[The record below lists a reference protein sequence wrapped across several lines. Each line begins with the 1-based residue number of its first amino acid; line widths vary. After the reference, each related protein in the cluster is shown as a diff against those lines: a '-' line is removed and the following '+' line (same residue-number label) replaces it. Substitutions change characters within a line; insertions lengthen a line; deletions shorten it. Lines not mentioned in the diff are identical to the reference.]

1 MSSAALQPTLTDL
14 GTPLSEVT
22 FCVVDLETTGS
33 TGEDSITEIGAVKVR
48 GGEVLGEFQTLVNP
62 RTAISPLVAVLTGIT
77 NQMVAGAPRLEAVLG
92 QFLTF
97 CGDAVLVAHN
107 ASFDVGFLKRACVDH
122 DQQWPNP
129 TVVDTVALAR
139 TVLLRDEVP
148 NCKLGTLARHF
159 GAGTTPN
166 HRALADARATVDV
179 LHGLIMRIGNLG
191 VGTIE
196 DLLEFTRKVS
206 PQRRAKR
213 SWAKDLPDAPGV
225 YWFVG
230 EDGKILYVG
239 KATSIRTRVR
249 SYFTAAE
256 TRRRMDEMVRIA
268 TGVQHLVCET
278 TLQAEVCEL
287 RMIATHAPPY
297 NRRSKYP
304 HRLQWLKITDE
315 PYPRLSLVRTVR
327 DDDATYFGPFRGR
340 VPAED
345 VTAALHDAFPIRQC
359 TQRLAKRPTGS
370 RCVLAELGRCLAP
383 CDGSVAFDTYA
394 STVEQLRT
402 ALTSDIRPVLSAVRE
417 RLSRLVSQERF
428 EEAET
433 IRRRLQQVID
443 TARRFHRIASLAAV
457 PQIVAARSSPR
468 GWEITVIRYGRLAQS
483 ALARPGEV
491 PQAVA
496 RAAVATAET
505 VAAPAAPLPAA
516 SVEEV
521 ERIGDWLEQARI
533 IDIEGDWV
541 WPLHATI
548 APSALPALALAP
560 GTGQP
565 RPIEAASGQVHRSTP
580 PRPTALM

>member
-33 TGEDSITEIGAVKVR
+33 TGEDAITEIGAVKVR

-62 RTAISPLVAVLTGIT
+62 RTTISPLVAVLTGIT
-77 NQMVAGAPRLEAVLG
+77 NQMVAGAPRLESVLG

-97 CGDAVLVAHN
+97 CGDAVVVAHN
-107 ASFDVGFLKRACVDH
+107 AGFDVGFLKRACADH
-122 DQQWPNP
+122 DQQWPRP
-129 TVVDTVALAR
+129 TIVDTVALAR

-159 GAGTTPN
+159 GATTTPN

-191 VGTIE
+191 VDTIE

-213 SWAKDLPDAPGV
+213 GWATDLPDAPGV

-230 EDGKILYVG
+230 EDDKILYVG

-256 TRRRMDEMVRIA
+256 TRRRMDEMVRISV
-268 TGVQHLVCET
+268 GVRHLVCET
-278 TLQAEVCEL
+278 SLQSEVCEL

-315 PYPRLSLVRTVR
+315 PFPRLSLVRAVR
-327 DDDATYFGPFRGR
+327 DDGATYFGPFRGKGA
-340 VPAED
+340 AED

-359 TQRLAKRPTGS
+359 TQRLGKEPRGT
-370 RCVLAELGRCLAP
+370 RCVLAEMGRCLAP
-383 CDGSVAFDTYA
+383 CDGSVRPDAYA
-394 STVEQLRT
+394 ETVDRLRG

-417 RLSRLVSQERF
+417 RLARLISQERF

-433 IRRRLQQVID
+433 IRRRLQQMID
-443 TARRFHRIASLAAV
+443 TSRRFHRIASLAAV
-457 PQIVAARSSPR
+457 PQIVAARSTAR

-505 VAAPAAPLPAA
+505 VSPPYKPLPAA
-516 SVEEV
+516 SVEEA

-533 IDIEGDWV
+533 IDIDGEWT

-548 APSALPALALAP
+548 TAAALPRLV
-560 GTGQP
+560 GSSGREVTTG
-565 RPIEAASGQVHRSTP
+565 
-580 PRPTALM
+580 